1 MIRYGIPCVLSLL
14 LVSGSTLFTT
24 QNVNQTHTP
33 DNVIH
38 VNVASVNVG
47 ITVTGSHGDF
57 IKGLRREDF
66 RIFDNGVE
74 QPITG
79 FLSIDEP
86 AQVVLMME
94 CGPAAF
100 FLRRNEVE
108 AADMLMSRISP
119 ADRVAIVTYSKT
131 PQLVL
136 DFTAD
141 KSEVRDTVHGLSF
154 VMGYAQLNLASSVA
168 TTIDGLASMP
178 GKKTIILL
186 SSGLDTSSEANW
198 QVVQQ
203 KINASDV
210 RILAVS
216 VAADLRKP
224 AKKKKL
230 SPDERDDRKYV
241 KEGFV
246 EADQSLRQLSE
257 ATGGRVYFPKNTKEF
272 DHAYAEIAQLVRH
285 EYSVEFLPPSSDGR
299 LHSLTVSVKQSRY
312 HVNHRQKYLA
322 PAPPPN

>member
-1 MIRYGIPCVLSLL
+1 MLRYGIACGLSLL
-14 LVSGSTLFTT
+14 LVSSPTPIST
-24 QNVNQTHTP
+24 QNVKQTRP
-33 DNVIH
+33 SDNVIH

-66 RIFDNGVE
+66 RIFDNGAE

-86 AQVVLMME
+86 GQVVLMME

-100 FLRRNEVE
+100 FLRQNEVQ
-108 AADMLMSRISP
+108 AADMLMSSISP
-119 ADRVAIVTYSKT
+119 ADRVAIVTYSKAA
-131 PQLVL
+131 QLVL

-141 KSEVRDTVHGLSF
+141 KSEVRDTVHGLNF
-154 VMGYAQLNLASSVA
+154 TMGYAQLNLASSVA

-198 QVVQQ
+198 QSVQQ

-216 VAADLRKP
+216 VAGNLRKP

-241 KEGFV
+241 KEGFA
-246 EADQSLRQLSE
+246 EADQSLRELSA

-285 EYSVEFLPPSSDGR
+285 EYSVEFTPPSSDGR
-299 LHSLTVSVKQSRY
+299 LHSLRVSVRQSRY
-312 HVNHRQKYLA
+312 HVNHRQNYLA
-322 PAPPPN
+322 PAAPSH

>member
-1 MIRYGIPCVLSLL
+1 MIRYGIACVLSLL
-14 LVSGSTLFTT
+14 LVSSPTPIST
-24 QNVNQTHTP
+24 QDVNQTHP
-33 DNVIH
+33 SDNVIR
-38 VNVASVNVG
+38 VDVARVNVG

-57 IKGLRREDF
+57 IKGLRREDC

-100 FLRRNEVE
+100 FLRQSEVQ
-108 AADMLMSRISP
+108 AADMLMSSISP
-119 ADRVAIVTYSKT
+119 ADRVAIVAYSKV

-141 KSEVRDTVHGLSF
+141 KSEVRDTVHGLNF
-154 VMGYAQLNLASSVA
+154 TMGYAQLNLASSVA
-168 TTIDGLASMP
+168 TTIDRLASMP

-216 VAADLRKP
+216 VAGNLRKP
-224 AKKKKL
+224 AKRKKL
-230 SPDERDDRKYV
+230 SPDERDDRKYI
-241 KEGFV
+241 KEGFAD
-246 EADQSLRQLSE
+246 ADQSLRELSG
-257 ATGGRVYFPKNTKEF
+257 ATDGRVYFPKNTKEF

-285 EYSVEFLPPSSDGR
+285 EFSVEFSPPSSDGQ
-299 LHSLTVSVKQSRY
+299 LHSLKVSVKQSRY
-312 HVNHRQKYLA
+312 HVNHRQNYLA
-322 PAPPPN
+322 PPALSH

>member
-14 LVSGSTLFTT
+14 LVSGPPLFTT
-24 QNVNQTHTP
+24 QSVNQTHPP
-33 DNVIH
+33 DNVIR
-38 VNVASVNVG
+38 VNVARVNVG
-47 ITVTGSHGDF
+47 ITVIDSHGDF
-57 IKGLRREDF
+57 INGLRREDF
-66 RIFDNGVE
+66 RIFDDGVE

-94 CGPAAF
+94 CGPGAF
-100 FLRRNEVE
+100 FLRKSEVE
-108 AADMLMSRISP
+108 AADMLMSSISP
-119 ADRVAIVTYSKT
+119 ADRVALVTYSKA

-141 KSEVRDTVHGLSF
+141 KSEVRDTVHGLNF
-154 VMGYAQLNLASSVA
+154 IMGYAQLNLASSVA

-216 VAADLRKP
+216 VAGNLRKP

-241 KEGFV
+241 KQGFA
-246 EADQSLRQLSE
+246 EADQSLRELSK
-257 ATGGRVYFPKNTKEF
+257 ATGGRVYFPKNTREF
-272 DHAYAEIAQLVRH
+272 NRAYAEIAQLVRH
-285 EYSVEFLPPSSDGR
+285 EYSVEFSPASSDGQ
-299 LHSLTVSVKQSRY
+299 LHSLAVSVKQSRY
-312 HVNHRQKYLA
+312 HVNHRQNYLA
-322 PAPPPN
+322 PAPPAH